1 MSIGSEFHNGQQS
14 VMAPLLV
21 HHYFNGMEISVLGD
35 RFANG
40 PQLGLTEAKRV
51 PSDWIVA
58 HASWTDNLQN
68 KRLKLRALGEYE
80 PSCPQQI
87 VPLAT
92 ACNSKSTVSNTGD
105 HPTLPPRSSPHASPN
120 LLYSR
125 TSLIPLPL
133 HALWLPH
140 APDAGA
146 SVQSVWFA

>member
-1 MSIGSEFHNGQQS
+1 MYDGGNSHQQPIFANGGFFVATSNARTLRFFREVSIGSEFHNGQQS

-40 PQLGLTEAKRV
+40 PLLGLTEAKRV

-92 ACNSKSTVSNTGD
+92 ACNSKWEI
-105 HPTLPPRSSPHASPN
+105 A
-120 LLYSR
+120 
-125 TSLIPLPL
+125 I
-133 HALWLPH
+133 
-140 APDAGA
+140 
-146 SVQSVWFA
+146 